1 MLAINGGSPVWTG
14 GWPSWPIPN
23 EEARS
28 GLIEVLESGRWA
40 ISGLSIGKPSK
51 EQLFSRTFADYCG
64 VGYCVPTTSGS
75 SALLIALEAL
85 NIGRGDEVIV
95 PALTWVATASAV
107 TNVNAMPVLVDI
119 DPNTLCLSPEAVR
132 AAITPRTAAIIP
144 VHLYAGMADMDEILA
159 IASQKNVAVIEDC
172 SHAHGARWKGAPAGS
187 LGDIGTF
194 SMQQTKLLTCGE
206 GGATVTKDATLA
218 RKLEQLRSD
227 GRVYMD
233 GQAEP
238 GKMDLIECGE
248 IQGNNYALSEFQAAI
263 LLVNLK
269 LLDLQHKQRSENAAL
284 LDTLFSEIS
293 GVIPLSC
300 DHRVDKRVF
309 YCYIA
314 RIDPDAFAGR
324 TSKALSCA
332 LSLELGF
339 QVAPMDPPVHRSRLY
354 NPLSKKR
361 FAIDEEYLRR
371 LDITEMHFPHTEV
384 AYDTCI
390 AIHHAALLGGR
401 EHMHAI
407 AEAFV
412 KLKEFAD
419 SIPVTL

>member
-23 EEARS
+23 EETKLA
-28 GLIEVLESGRWA
+28 LIEVLESRRWA
-40 ISGLSIGKPSK
+40 ISGPSIGKPSK
-51 EQLFSRTFADYCG
+51 EQLFSRAFADYCG
-64 VGYCVPTTSGS
+64 VRYCVPTTSGS
-75 SALLIALEAL
+75 TALLIALEAL

-95 PALTWVATASAV
+95 PALTWVATVTIV
-107 TNVNAMPVLVDI
+107 TNVNAIPVLVDI
-119 DPNTLCLSPEAVR
+119 DPATLCLSIKAVR

-144 VHLYAGMADMDEILA
+144 VHFYAGMADMDEILA
-159 IASQKNVAVIEDC
+159 IASEKGLAVIEDC
-172 SHAHGARWKGAPAGS
+172 AHAHGARWKGVPAGS

-206 GGATVTKDATLA
+206 GGATVTNDATLA

-233 GQAEP
+233 DQPEP
-238 GKMDLIECGE
+238 GKMDLIDCGE

-263 LLVNLK
+263 LLANLE
-269 LLDLQHKQRSENAAL
+269 LLDLQHKQRSEKAAL
-284 LDTLFSEIS
+284 LNALLNQID
-293 GVIPLSC
+293 GVVPLAC
-300 DHRVDKRVF
+300 DPRVDKRVF
-309 YCYIA
+309 CCYIV

-324 TSKALSCA
+324 TSEALSRA
-332 LSLELGF
+332 LSFELGF
-339 QVAPMDPPVHRSRLY
+339 QVHPMDPPVHRSSLY

-361 FAIDEEYLRR
+361 FAIDEEHLRR
-371 LDITEMHFPHTEV
+371 LNISGMHSPNAEV

-390 AIHHAALLGGR
+390 AIDHAGLLGGE
-401 EHMHAI
+401 EHIQAI

-412 KLKEFAD
+412 KAKKFAD
-419 SIPVTL
+419 HIP